1 MSKKDVDR
9 LALSLLSVLLLS
21 FLGILMFTPRN
32 DISSPVIDT
41 TPPWCGPA
49 PSKTEGDHVPR

>member
-1 MSKKDVDR
+1 LKNPEDHKEINH
-9 LALSLLSVLLLS
+9 SVAK
-21 FLGILMFTPRN
+21 TPCGGFGLWVWPE
-32 DISSPVIDT
+32 ISSPVIDT